1 MNEEKEALLH
11 LINSHTLLMNN
22 IRSEENFEAVRD
34 MQMSL
39 VRLIVVL
46 ELDEMA
52 VVKTIV
58 PNKWDNYQTIDQRL
72 ATMMMLMSGLYES
85 IMVEHGDGAENYLGM
100 LFYHGELLVKQ
111 IVHLRMFDDEMAL
124 MKEN

>member
-1 MNEEKEALLH
+1 MNKEKEALLH

-22 IRSEENFEAVRD
+22 IRS
-34 MQMSL
+34 
-39 VRLIVVL
+39 
-46 ELDEMA
+46 
-52 VVKTIV
+52 
-58 PNKWDNYQTIDQRL
+58 
-72 ATMMMLMSGLYES
+72 
-85 IMVEHGDGAENYLGM
+85 ENYLGM